1 MVTQVSKLL
10 WGQPPLIL
18 QNMIIVD
25 RKLFLQIPS
34 PVLYSPVY
42 ENESVNLTD
51 FSFVNLKLKQQ
62 TLESENTWYY
72 SELVDI
78 ASENYNDALGKLLN
92 GECEVSLCVRKL
104 KKNTDNTTNSFLILR
119 KNDIKQLID
128 ILNNLSSMV
137 NY

>member
-1 MVTQVSKLL
+1 
-10 WGQPPLIL
+10 
-18 QNMIIVD
+18 MIVVD

-78 ASENYNDALGKLLN
+78 ASENYNDTLEKLLN

-104 KKNTDNTTNSFLILR
+104 KKNTNNTTNSFLILR

>member
-1 MVTQVSKLL
+1 
-10 WGQPPLIL
+10 
-18 QNMIIVD
+18 MIVVN
-25 RKLFLQIPS
+25 RELFLQIPS
-34 PVLYSPVY
+34 PVLYAPVV
-42 ENESVNLTD
+42 ENDCLNLTD
-51 FSFVNLKLKQQ
+51 FNFVNLKLKQQ

-78 ASENYNDALGKLLN
+78 TSENYNETLNKLLN

-104 KKNTDNTTNSFLILR
+104 KKNLDKNTDSFLVLR

-128 ILNNLSSMV
+128 ILNNLSSMI